1 MTEHKKLK
9 QGNNIAYAC
18 SHKALTKEQSRRP
31 KNTHMWHSFLS
42 YDDEILLFVVFIILI
57 DHTFLRNILN
67 FSNRYCEHNVLIR
80 SDTARRSNPPP
91 LCLFAVLGPFF

>member
-1 MTEHKKLK
+1 MTAHTKLK

-18 SHKALTKEQSRRP
+18 SHKALTKEQSRGP
-31 KNTHMWHSFLS
+31 KNTHRFHSFLS
-42 YDDEILLFVVFIILI
+42 YDDPIFLFVVFIILI
-57 DHTFLRNILN
+57 DHTHLRNILN

-80 SDTARRSNPPP
+80 SDTARKSNPPP